1 MGRAARLKPERLP
14 EKLQQIR
21 VALGLSQSQIVQH
34 LDLDELIYP
43 SNISGY
49 ETGEREP
56 PLPILLRYARA
67 ANVYLDAIVDD
78 ELDLSAK
85 LPSPAKSEGNRRSSS
100 PRKRT
105 RR

>member
-14 EKLQQIR
+14 QKLLQIR
-21 VALGLSQSQIVQH
+21 VALGLSQSQIVKH
-34 LDLDELIYP
+34 LDLDDVIYP

-67 ANVYLDAIVDD
+67 AHIWVDVLIDD
-78 ELDLSAK
+78 ELDVPTE
-85 LPSPAKSEGNRRSSS
+85 LPSPTKSEGIRRKSASRS
-100 PRKRT
+100 KKS
-105 RR
+105 